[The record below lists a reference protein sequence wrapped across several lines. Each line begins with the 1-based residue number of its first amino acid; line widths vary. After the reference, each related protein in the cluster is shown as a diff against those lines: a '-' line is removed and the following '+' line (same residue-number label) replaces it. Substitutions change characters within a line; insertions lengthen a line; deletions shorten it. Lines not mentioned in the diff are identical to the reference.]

1 MGRGPGDIY
10 YSEYLKLS
18 QLLSAQQ
25 PLSGNYGPEAHDEM
39 LFIIVHQAY
48 ELWFKQI
55 LHELRS
61 IAGVFRLER
70 IDERQLTRVIAWQ
83 ERIQRIQALLLD
95 QIDVIETMTPM
106 DFLDFRDLLVPASG
120 FQSVQFKQIEIL
132 MGLRREQ
139 RIRADQDFFESRLH
153 PGDLELLNAAE
164 AEPNLLEMT
173 NRWLERMPFLRFA
186 EFDFWEKYRA
196 AVDAMLAD
204 DEQTV
209 TRNIAIN
216 ERERQVQLAEL
227 QATRGNF
234 ELLFDPSQFQQLQH
248 ARQIRFSQS
257 AFLAAIFIFQYR
269 DEPIL
274 YMPFRYLT
282 HLMEMDEMFTRWRAR
297 HSLMVQRM
305 LGTKIGTGG
314 SSGHDYLAQTTRQN
328 RVFVDLYHLAT
339 YIIPRSALPE
349 LPPELRQELGFHF
362 QGAR

>member
-1 MGRGPGDIY
+1 MGRGPGDVY
-10 YSEYLKLS
+10 YSEYLQLQ

-61 IAGVFRLER
+61 IAAVFGSDH
-70 IDERQLTRVIAWQ
+70 IDERQLTRVIARQ
-83 ERIQRIQALLLD
+83 ERVHKIQALLLD

-120 FQSVQFKQIEIL
+120 FQSIQFKQIEIL

-139 RIRADQDFFESRLH
+139 RIRADRDFFESRLH
-153 PGDLELLNAAE
+153 PEDLQQLNQAE
-164 AEPNLLEMT
+164 ANPSLLDMT

-186 EFDFWEKYRA
+186 QFDFWEKYRS
-196 AVDAMLAD
+196 AVNAMLAA
-204 DEQTV
+204 DEEIVRQ
-209 TRNIAIN
+209 NPGLN
-216 ERERQVQLAEL
+216 ERERQAQLAEV

-234 ELLFDPSQFQQLQH
+234 ELLFDPRQFEQLQNS
-248 ARQIRFSQS
+248 RQVRFSQQ

-282 HLMEMDEMFTRWRAR
+282 HLMEIDEMFTRWRSR

-328 RVFVDLYHLAT
+328 RIFVDLYHLAT

-362 QGAR
+362 QGQP